1 MSKEESGI
9 NTQSVSTASTT
20 SNYRSIFKAT
30 SLFGGVQVYQILIG
44 VVKSKFIAALLGP
57 LGVGIQGLFYSA
69 LQFIQSLTALGLKSS
84 AVRDVSEANG
94 SGDITRVAEV
104 IKTLRRLVW
113 CTGLLGTVVVI
124 AFSPVLSRTSFGD
137 DEHIIPF
144 ICLSVTLLLDQI
156 CAGQKVVLQGM
167 RRLRHLANASAI
179 GSTAS
184 LFVSVPLYY
193 LYGVKGIVPTL
204 ILNSLTLLMLSWFF
218 ARKVKL
224 PSVDLSMRDTL
235 KRGAVMLKM
244 GLAMSW
250 NGILVYGCSYV
261 LRWFIRAETSTE
273 AVGLFTAGFTII
285 NSYVGMIFTAIG
297 TDYYPRLAAVNED
310 NSKMKSVVNQ
320 QGEIAA
326 LILAPLLL
334 ICIVFMPIIIRI
346 LYSEEF
352 LPAHDFIAIAAIGM
366 MFKLG
371 SWLIAYQFIAKGES
385 KLFVLNE
392 TIANSYSLAVN
403 LLGYKLWGLTG
414 LGIAFTLTFV
424 IYFTQV
430 YLIAN
435 KRYGYKMTSA
445 FRKMMLLQL
454 ILLVICY
461 SISILKNPLM
471 TYTIGGFVIV
481 CSSFYSLK
489 ELESRIGV
497 FEIIKKKLK
506 IKG

>member
-1 MSKEESGI
+1 MSEEIKE
-9 NTQSVSTASTT
+9 TQEGVTGEKQT

-44 VVKSKFIAALLGP
+44 VIKSKFIAVLLGP
-57 LGVGIQGLFYSA
+57 LGVGIQGLYHSA
-69 LQFIQSLTALGLKSS
+69 LQFVQSLTALGLKSS

-94 SGDITRVAEV
+94 TGDMVRVAEV
-104 IKTLRRLVW
+104 VKTLRRLVR
-113 CTGLLGTVVVI
+113 CTGLLGMLVVI
-124 AFSPVLSRTSFGD
+124 AFSPVLSKTSFGD
-137 DEHIIPF
+137 NQHIVPF
-144 ICLSVTLLLDQI
+144 ILLSITMLLDQI

-204 ILNSLTLLMLSWFF
+204 ILNSLTLLLLSWFY

-224 PSVDLSMRDTL
+224 PSVSLSAKDTL
-235 KRGAVMLKM
+235 GRGAAMLKM

-261 LRWFIRAETSTE
+261 VRWFIRVETGTE

-297 TDYYPRLAAVNED
+297 TDYYPRLAAVND
-310 NSKMKSVVNQ
+310 NNSKMKTVVNQ

-334 ICIVFMPIIIRI
+334 LCIVFMPILIRI

-352 LPAHDFIAIAAIGM
+352 LPANDFVAIAAIGM

-371 SWLIAYQFIAKGES
+371 SWLIAYQFIAKSES
-385 KLFVLNE
+385 KLFVINE
-392 TIANSYSLAVN
+392 TITNAYSLVLN
-403 LLGYKLWGLTG
+403 LLCYKFWGLTG
-414 LGIAFTLTFV
+414 LGIAFTATFL
-424 IYFTQV
+424 IYFAQV
-430 YLIAN
+430 YIIAR
-435 KRYGYKMTSA
+435 KRYG
-445 FRKMMLLQL
+445 FRMSNDFRTMMLIQL
-454 ILLVICY
+454 TLLLICY
-461 SISILKNPLM
+461 FISILERPVL
-471 TYTIGGFVIV
+471 TYSIGGILIL
-481 CSSFYSLK
+481 CSGVYSLK
-489 ELESRIGV
+489 ELDSRIGV
-497 FEIIKKKLK
+497 LDAVKKWRERRK
-506 IKG
+506 